1 MRDLE
6 FPSGT
11 LNMVGGCRAMED
23 DSGTH
28 ADSPVLV
35 NTGNTGSV
43 AFQWDY
49 QQRVAENFSDV
60 VLQRTRSATSQIV
73 RKFTVFLVANPK
85 HKDGLKTST

>member
-1 MRDLE
+1 MFR
-6 FPSGT
+6 
-11 LNMVGGCRAMED
+11 VGRAMED

-43 AFQWDY
+43 AFQWAY
-49 QQRVAENFSDV
+49 QQRVAENLSDV

-73 RKFTVFLVANPK
+73 QRFTGFLVANSK
-85 HKDGLKTST
+85 HKDELETSK